1 MFSGV
6 KFPDEGVCRR
16 AFKFYS
22 VTSGCVAADLLR
34 LSYAVAKCRRVPAS
48 VAIAFPSLV
57 VRGHAGVCFVPVVAG
72 CSGSEWQAD
81 FRLSYAA

>member
-48 VAIAFPSLV
+48 VVMCLAVSFAHSAAISALMLLQSLPFCM
-57 VRGHAGVCFVPVVAG
+57 HA
-72 CSGSEWQAD
+72 D
-81 FRLSYAA
+81 LRLSMPL

>member
-1 MFSGV
+1 M
-6 KFPDEGVCRR
+6 
-16 AFKFYS
+16 
-22 VTSGCVAADLLR
+22 
-34 LSYAVAKCRRVPAS
+34 
-48 VAIAFPSLV
+48 AIAFPSLV